1 MDVDRILQLAQAL
14 YGEDTRRRIFEPL
27 VADLQRELT
36 AHPRLRL
43 RWRIA
48 VVAAFIQCAPRAF
61 TPRMPRALWLE
72 VAMCVVGFG
81 ALAFALQQLMKGP
94 PDTGART
101 WVEIAAASLSFVVIP
116 AVWRIR
122 VAALPHRDRRMLMM
136 LFVAQ
141 IAIVQATFGEGGW
154 AARLALAAG
163 TPLLAL
169 FGWRLRD
176 QERERISPLS
186 TNPFIRIVMVA
197 IALTIASVPFKLAL
211 GIVPWDAPWSERFI
225 SYLLAALVVVTM
237 GRGTPDGHSPDTR
250 ST

>member
-1 MDVDRILQLAQAL
+1 MDVNRILQLAEAL
-14 YGEDTRRRIFEPL
+14 YGQDTRRQIFEPL
-27 VADLQRELT
+27 VADLQRDLA
-36 AHPRLRL
+36 AHPRLSL

-61 TPRMPRALWLE
+61 TLRMPRALGLE

-81 ALAFALQQLMKGP
+81 ALAFALQQLMTGP

-101 WVEIAAASLSFVVIP
+101 WLEIAAASLSFVVVP

-122 VAALPHRDRRMLMM
+122 VAALSHRERRMLMM
-136 LFVAQ
+136 FFVAQ
-141 IAIVQATFGEGGW
+141 IAIVQAIFGEGGW
-154 AARLALAAG
+154 LARLALAAA

-169 FGWRLRD
+169 FGWRLRHP
-176 QERERISPLS
+176 ERERISPLS
-186 TNPFIRIVMVA
+186 ANPFIQVVMVA
-197 IALTIASVPFKLAL
+197 AAFAIASVPFKVAL
-211 GIVPWDAPWSERFI
+211 GTVPWGGRSSERFI

-237 GRGTPDGHSPDTR
+237 GRGAPDGHSPDTR